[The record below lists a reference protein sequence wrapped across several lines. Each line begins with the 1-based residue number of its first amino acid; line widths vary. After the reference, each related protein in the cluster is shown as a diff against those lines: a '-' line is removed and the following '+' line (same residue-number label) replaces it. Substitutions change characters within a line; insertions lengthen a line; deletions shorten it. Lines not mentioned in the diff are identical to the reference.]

1 MVRLCS
7 PPTVTRNLPDFHEA
21 VALGVELG
29 HRLFHVEGLGVE
41 RRRGGDADLAR
52 LAAELVV
59 VELHRL
65 RGAQEQ
71 RRGAVAEVPL
81 P

>member
-1 MVRLCS
+1 MLAAERDQELARLQKA
-7 PPTVTRNLPDFHEA
+7 L
-21 VALGVELG
+21 ALGVELG
-29 HRLFHVEGLGVE
+29 HRLFHLERLGVE
-41 RRRGGDADLAR
+41 RRRGGDTDLAR

-65 RGAQEQ
+65 RGPQ
-71 RRGAVAEVPL
+71 RARPGRSPVPF